1 MKQYLLY
8 YENRRSY
15 GVSKINEDIAIRWLK
30 GSYEE
35 ADGTEIV
42 SVVNYDISTDIY
54 IPHYTYVIEKAL
66 KKTEEETA
74 IELSTHHKK
83 TENYTILLPAN
94 TKSVFF

>member
-15 GVSKINEDIAIRWLK
+15 GVSKINEDTAIRWLNDQ
-30 GSYEE
+30 YEE

-42 SVVNYDISTDIY
+42 AVVNYDISTDIY
-54 IPHYTYVIEKAL
+54 IPHYTYVNEKAL
-66 KKTEEETA
+66 ESKEGIV
-74 IELSTHHKK
+74 IELSTNHTK
-83 TENYTILLPAN
+83 TENYTILLPKN